1 MIGVLAVMHLNRK
14 DSGCAPLGA
23 DLGTEWP
30 LGSPAI
36 APDVAWREAELE
48 NGQVL
53 AATAAY
59 EKASVSS
66 PAVTA

>member
-1 MIGVLAVMHLNRK
+1 MISVLAVMHLRRR

-36 APDVAWREAELE
+36 APDVAGCEAELE

-53 AATAAY
+53 TATAAY
-59 EKASVSS
+59 EKVSVSS
-66 PAVTA
+66 PAVMA